1 MDLGRDPLLRDVIV
15 LSGRATRVWQGQLN
29 AAGVGIEIAEIAL
42 DQNATPARMRQVWT
56 ARRAGQARPVIV
68 FASAGPDQL
77 IVCGPE
83 GAPPPVAT
91 IQAALAERIFTSVL
105 NELPVPATR
114 RAIDLL
120 SRAQGSGQVPG
131 FRNRGLVST
140 HYVTQVIRREARP
153 DWTEAAE
160 GGDRALGQVGEALIR
175 ALGYRLETTGPKEYR
190 VQDGGAA
197 VALAH
202 VYDDGTSLDRLGVA
216 QAAPPSAIAL
226 KRARELGLNH
236 ALLVAGSLLRIYS

>member
-1 MDLGRDPLLRDVIV
+1 MDLGRDPLLRDVPV
-15 LSGRATRVWQGQLN
+15 PGGRATQIWRGELN
-29 AAGVGIEIAEIAL
+29 PAGVGIEIAEIAL
-42 DQNATPARMRQVWT
+42 DQAPTPARLRQVWL

-68 FASAGPDQL
+68 FASIGPDRVL
-77 IVCGPE
+77 ACGPE
-83 GAPPPVAT
+83 GNPPPVAT
-91 IQAALAERIFTSVL
+91 ITLSLAERIFASVL

-114 RAIDLL
+114 RAIDLI

-175 ALGYRLETTGPKEYR
+175 ALGYRLETTGAKEYR
-190 VQDGGAA
+190 VQDAGTA
-197 VALAH
+197 VAL
-202 VYDDGTSLDRLGVA
+202 
-216 QAAPPSAIAL
+216 
-226 KRARELGLNH
+226 GL
-236 ALLVAGSLLRIYS
+236 VI